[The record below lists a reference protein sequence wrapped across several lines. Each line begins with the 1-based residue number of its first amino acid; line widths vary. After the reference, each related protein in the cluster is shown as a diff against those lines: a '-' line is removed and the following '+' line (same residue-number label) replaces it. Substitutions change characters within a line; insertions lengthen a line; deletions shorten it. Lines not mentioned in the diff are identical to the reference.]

1 MSLNS
6 SSNAGLVK
14 STANAHGE
22 ARITITTSNG
32 YKAVSKLNYDMFTT
46 PLPQQRLAISMIGS
60 SLQRYLHSKLGTL
73 YFAMELD
80 RRLREAGVENVLVNA
95 AHPGQAG
102 KTSIGDS
109 DHTFMSPSAVKIFK
123 RFVFLG
129 FLISHTNEDAAK
141 TQTYVSA
148 SKRVSDEHI
157 HGELWVPTNSLWPT
171 PWSWMRY
178 TGSVIEKL
186 QPHATDKAEWKRFWD
201 FCDEAVK
208 KAEGGK
214 GVSMV

>member
-1 MSLNS
+1 
-6 SSNAGLVK
+6 
-14 STANAHGE
+14 
-22 ARITITTSNG
+22 
-32 YKAVSKLNYDMFTT
+32 MFTT
-46 PLPQQRLAISMIGS
+46 PFEQQRLAISMIGT
-60 SLQRYLHSKLGTL
+60 SLQRYLNSKLGTL
-73 YFAMELD
+73 YFVMELD

-102 KTSIGDS
+102 NTNIGNW
-109 DHTFMSPSAVKIFK
+109 DHSFMSPSAVKIFK

-157 HGELWVPTNSLWPT
+157 HGELWVPTTSMWPT

-178 TGSVIEKL
+178 TGSVTEKI
-186 QPHATDKAEWKRFWD
+186 QPHAADKAEWKKFWD

-208 KAEGGK
+208 KAEVGK
-214 GVSMV
+214 

>member
-1 MSLNS
+1 LNS
-6 SSNAGLVK
+6 SSNADLVK
-14 STANAHGE
+14 NTTNLHGE
-22 ARITITTSNG
+22 ARITITASNG

-46 PLPQQRLAISMIGS
+46 PLQQHRLAISMIGS
-60 SLQRYLHSKLGTL
+60 SLQRYLNSKLGTL

-95 AHPGQAG
+95 VHPGQTG
-102 KTSIGDS
+102 KTNLGDW
-109 DHTFMSPSAVKIFK
+109 DHSFMSPSAVKIFK
-123 RFVFLG
+123 SFVFLG

-178 TGSVIEKL
+178 TGSITEKL
-186 QPHATDKAEWKRFWD
+186 QPHATDKAEWKKFWD

-214 GVSMV
+214 

>member
-1 MSLNS
+1 MPTLQRPG
-6 SSNAGLVK
+6 ALLRHHVIVERAVGDLVPEILVAAEGLHRLVDLLEVGVLRAELGEGLV
-14 STANAHGE
+14 
-22 ARITITTSNG
+22 RC
-32 YKAVSKLNYDMFTT
+32 L
-46 PLPQQRLAISMIGS
+46 
-60 SLQRYLHSKLGTL
+60 
-73 YFAMELD
+73 
-80 RRLREAGVENVLVNA
+80 EAGVENVLVNA
-95 AHPGQAG
+95 VHPGQAG
-102 KTSIGDS
+102 KTNIGDW
-109 DHTFMSPSAVKIFK
+109 DHTFMSPSAVKTFK

-178 TGSVIEKL
+178 TGSVIEKV

-214 GVSMV
+214 GVSIA